1 MGQCLGD
8 GSLYKPIDMHNISR
22 IGEWKKKLIM
32 LTENSSLD
40 KKGLIGHIAK
50 MLETIIGNK
59 ISLLAFWR
67 H

>member
-1 MGQCLGD
+1 MGQCVGD
-8 GSLYKPIDMHNISR
+8 VSRYKSIDMHNISR

-32 LTENSSLD
+32 LTEDSSLD

-50 MLETIIGNK
+50 MLEIILGNK